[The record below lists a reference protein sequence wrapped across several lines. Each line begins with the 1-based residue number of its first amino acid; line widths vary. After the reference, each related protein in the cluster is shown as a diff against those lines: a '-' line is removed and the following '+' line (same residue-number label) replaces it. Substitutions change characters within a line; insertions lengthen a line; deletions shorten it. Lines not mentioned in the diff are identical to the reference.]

1 MGISKSRSVREG
13 LSTRKYPSELPDL
26 DVHSQGC
33 LRTCLCN
40 CMLMSISGSFHGH
53 PTQQNTDSAACSDS
67 KGSFLSS
74 VSCSGLL
81 ILIGPVFLV
90 GEEESGHPFWTTC
103 KDSPISPFK
112 C

>member
-1 MGISKSRSVREG
+1 
-13 LSTRKYPSELPDL
+13 
-26 DVHSQGC
+26 
-33 LRTCLCN
+33 
-40 CMLMSISGSFHGH
+40 MSISGSFHGH

-90 GEEESGHPFWTTC
+90 GEEE
-103 KDSPISPFK
+103 
-112 C
+112 